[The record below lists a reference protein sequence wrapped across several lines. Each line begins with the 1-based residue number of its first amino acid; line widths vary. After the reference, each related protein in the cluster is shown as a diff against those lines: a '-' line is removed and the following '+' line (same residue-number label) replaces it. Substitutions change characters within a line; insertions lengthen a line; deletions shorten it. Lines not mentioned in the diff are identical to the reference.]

1 MTKKLSIISVIL
13 VLALSTVAYAAFVGP
28 GATAALKSVDSVKS
42 MQDDDKVALEGYLIK
57 EIRSEHY
64 IFKDATGEIEVEI
77 DDEDFRGVKV
87 TPETKVRLVGEV
99 DKDRTSTTIDV
110 DYVEV
115 VK

>member
-1 MTKKLSIISVIL
+1 MKKISVIL
-13 VLALSTVAYAAFVGP
+13 LVLAFATVTYAGFTGP
-28 GATAALKSVDSVKS
+28 GATDTLKTVASVKS
-42 MQDDDKVALEGYLIK
+42 MQDDDKIILEGYLVK

-99 DKDRTSTTIDV
+99 DKDRTSTTVDV
-110 DYVEV
+110 DYVEA